1 MSDAK
6 ETRKRCRAY
15 FVRTSSL
22 SLSLSSRSR
31 LPVCLSA
38 PFSLSLSLSL
48 SLFISSAWGNFEDTL
63 SEIFPQKRQKIR
75 AQTGH
80 TQTHTQERERERAK
94 NERRR
99 FHARATRERGREREK
114 RALSHGFMRT
124 NHKCFSLLSNFI
136 FGKKS
141 HNNNRAFLILVTVL
155 TCVLVALVSRAKETK
170 RALVLASRYR
180 YGREKASGGSSGSVS
195 ARGGLVAEKIEL
207 VPEEELRAWS
217 TGRLRKTLDVLEKE
231 RRDIQ
236 KQIGEGAVAEK

>member
-1 MSDAK
+1 MPDAK
-6 ETRKRCRAY
+6 ETRKLCRA
-15 FVRTSSL
+15 FFLKTS

-31 LPVCLSA
+31 LPVCLC
-38 PFSLSLSLSL
+38 PRLSLSL
-48 SLFISSAWGNFEDTL
+48 SLFVCIAWGKFEV
-63 SEIFPQKRQKIR
+63 SREIFPEKRQK
-75 AQTGH
+75 TS
-80 TQTHTQERERERAK
+80 
-94 NERRR
+94 
-99 FHARATRERGREREK
+99 ARARKPDTHKHTREKAARADDDREAEREK
-114 RALSHGFMRT
+114 RKEALSHGFMRT

-136 FGKKS
+136 FGKKT
-141 HNNNRAFLILVTVL
+141 HNNSNRAFLILVTVL

-217 TGRLRKTLDVLEKE
+217 TGRLQKTLDVLEKE
-231 RRDIQ
+231 RREIQ